1 MTIRTG
7 RVATGCGA
15 TNVIDIHIDAAW
27 VGIGLG
33 LLSGTAQ
40 GLGFHRDNW
49 LGGYT
54 SWPRR
59 MLRLGHI
66 SFFGIAF
73 LNLAYAQTLFLRG
86 AESASPLASWL
97 LIGGAVAM
105 PTVCYLSA
113 WRRGCRQLFFIPVV
127 CLLSAAGVIGLQG
140 VVS

>member
-1 MTIRTG
+1 MIG
-7 RVATGCGA
+7 
-15 TNVIDIHIDAAW
+15 IHIDAAW
-27 VGIGLG
+27 IGIAFG

-40 GLGFHRDNW
+40 GLGFHRDGW
-49 LGGYT
+49 LGGYA

-86 AESASPLASWL
+86 ADTASTPASWL
-97 LIGGAVAM
+97 LICGAIAM

-113 WRRGCRQLFFIPVV
+113 WQRSFRHLFFIPVV
-127 CLLSAAGVIGLQG
+127 CLVFSAGSVLIQG
-140 VVS
+140 VAQ